1 MSEKRLVIG
10 DVHGHYSALCNLL
23 EGIGLN
29 NDDEIY
35 FLGDLIDRGP
45 QSSEVVKFV
54 MDNEYQCILGNHEI
68 MLLEA
73 LGSEQLNHQVFQSWL
88 QNGGNATVMSYGHQ
102 MPPREHIE
110 WMKSLPFYYDL
121 GDYWL
126 VHAGVDP
133 RRQITQQSPDQFCW
147 IRGEFHRTQK
157 PYFEDKTIVIGHTIT
172 FTFDGVEPG
181 KIAQGQGWLGI
192 DTGVYH
198 HGQGCLTAFDL
209 NNAQVYQVDS
219 FGQHFRQK
227 SIAEVITPINV
238 EQMSSHR
245 RRSRSRSI
253 FR

>member
-1 MSEKRLVIG
+1 
-10 DVHGHYSALCNLL
+10 
-23 EGIGLN
+23 
-29 NDDEIY
+29 
-35 FLGDLIDRGP
+35 
-45 QSSEVVKFV
+45 
-54 MDNEYQCILGNHEI
+54 

-73 LGSEQLNHQVFQSWL
+73 LGHEQLNHQAFQSWL

-102 MPPREHIE
+102 MPPRDHIE

-147 IRGEFHRTQK
+147 IRREFHSSRK

-181 KIAQGQGWLGI
+181 QLVKGKGWLGI

-209 NNAQVYQVDS
+209 SISSLLRSLIINKVIAITIILLRTIITMTKDS
-219 FGQHFRQK
+219 LCLVISFHCSTFFD
-227 SIAEVITPINV
+227 EVC
-238 EQMSSHR
+238 SG
-245 RRSRSRSI
+245 
-253 FR
+253 